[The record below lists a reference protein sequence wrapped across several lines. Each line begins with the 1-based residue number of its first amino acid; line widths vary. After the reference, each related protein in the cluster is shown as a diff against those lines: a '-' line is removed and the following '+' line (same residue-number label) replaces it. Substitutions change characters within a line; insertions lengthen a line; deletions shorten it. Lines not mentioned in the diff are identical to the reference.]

1 MSDDRIDRL
10 IAAIEELVA
19 LMREDA
25 EPEVPVVL
33 GSLLP
38 KGGRRA

>member
-25 EPEVPVVL
+25 GPEVPVVL
-33 GSLLP
+33 GEALP